1 MTETT
6 INQQQNYV
14 WYALKCQPFKDWIV
28 LEYLQNHPQMCK
40 QARIISDNSKPQLK
54 NGRFVNLSPGV
65 IFVQLLTIQGEI
77 TAKIR
82 KWILNVPYVKGFKNY
97 RTRSL
102 TEPMP
107 FSAQMIANLVNQ
119 EVKPKVKQGK
129 YAPADINFSVGD
141 YLSVLRGI
149 FSKYEGELIKID
161 YNTGILT
168 IKTEFFGRLTQ
179 IEVSFLDCKKVTE

>member
-1 MTETT
+1 MIKTT
-6 INQQQNYV
+6 TNQSQDYV
-14 WYALKCQPFKDWIV
+14 WYAIKCQPFKDWIV
-28 LEYLQNHPQMCK
+28 LDYLVTHPEMCK
-40 QARIISDNSKPQLK
+40 QARIITDNSKPQRK
-54 NGRFVNLSPGV
+54 NGKFFNLSPGV
-65 IFVQLLTIQGEI
+65 IFVQLLTIKGEI
-77 TAKIR
+77 NSKIR

-102 TEPMP
+102 SEPMP

-119 EVKPKVKQGK
+119 KAKPKVKHGK
-129 YAPADINFSVGD
+129 YSTEDINFAIGD
-141 YLSVLRGI
+141 YLLVLRGI